1 MRTIVKF
8 IDCDLI
14 NDKTTLMVG
23 LELKTISSRD
33 YRMLLSLANDYT
45 SGLDIVTKKN
55 GTTMKF
61 ISEHAF
67 TPAGIACSKIIK
79 KVLGLQN
86 KK

>member
-1 MRTIVKF
+1 MRATVKF

-14 NDKTTLMVG
+14 NDKVTLMVG
-23 LELKTISSRD
+23 LELKTISGKD
-33 YRMLLSLANDYT
+33 YRMLLSLAHDYT
-45 SGLDIVTKKN
+45 SGLDVVTRKN
-55 GTTMKF
+55 RMTMKF

-79 KVLGLQN
+79 RVLGLQN

>member
-8 IDCDLI
+8 IDSDLV
-14 NDKTTLMVG
+14 NSKVTLMVG
-23 LELKTISSRD
+23 LELKTISSKD
-33 YRMLLSLANDYT
+33 YRMLQDLAQNYT
-45 SGLDIVTKKN
+45 TGLDIVTRKN

-79 KVLGLQN
+79 RVLGLQN
-86 KK
+86 R